1 MPSRSPLFPAAPVRR
16 FRDWHFPAI
25 CLAIGLTVASS
36 RSFATEAPLWFAAER
51 PTLAAQQAVEL
62 LAEAY
67 ADGLE
72 AQDYNT
78 DWLRM
83 AIENAI
89 SGQALAEDQVARI
102 DLALTAAMRRFL
114 TDLRFGRVN
123 PHQLGAKYSQAAGAF
138 DIDFLLTS
146 ALTDD
151 RLAEAARSVA
161 PALPQYVALREALA
175 RYRELAGHPAWQ
187 QDLPALPKG
196 KLRPGEKYGGIADL
210 QQRLELLGDLRA
222 GVAPS
227 ARYEG
232 AVVEGVQ
239 AFQERHGMV
248 PDGVLGK
255 DTFGLLHVPPASRA
269 RQLELALERLRWTP
283 LLSAPRAIVVN
294 LPEFMLSG
302 YHVRDGRIEIKTA
315 MKVIIGTARKS
326 PTPLFDAEMRFIE
339 FSPYW
344 NVPPSIARNETLPRL
359 RSDPGYF
366 NRQGFEFVGSDG
378 RVISDFSG
386 ANLDAVQRGQMRI
399 RQKPGAGN
407 ALGDIKFVFPN
418 KDNIYLHH
426 TPTPQLFKRDRRDF
440 SHGCIRVEAPVAL
453 AKFVL
458 ADAPEWSEARIV
470 QAMRKGKSTTIRLQ
484 EELPVVI
491 AYHTAVVRDGRVY
504 FFPDI
509 YRQDPLL
516 DAVLRQNRLA
526 FRPSH
531 TINIAAESTR

>member
-1 MPSRSPLFPAAPVRR
+1 MPSRSPLFPTTPVRR

-25 CLAIGLTVASS
+25 RLAIGLTVASS
-36 RSFATEAPLWFAAER
+36 LSFATEAPLWFAAER

-62 LAEAY
+62 LAEAD

-114 TDLRFGRVN
+114 TDLHFGRVD
-123 PHQLGAKYSQAAGAF
+123 PHQLGANYSQAAGAF
-138 DIDFLLTS
+138 DVDFLLTS
-146 ALTDD
+146 AITDD

-196 KLRPGEKYGGIADL
+196 KLRPGEKYAGIADL
-210 QQRLELLGDLRA
+210 WQRLELLGDLRA
-222 GVAPS
+222 DIVPP

-232 AVVEGVQ
+232 AIVEGVQ

-283 LLSAPRAIVVN
+283 LLSAPRTIVVN

-315 MKVIIGTARKS
+315 MKVIVGTARKS

-344 NVPPSIARNETLPRL
+344 NVPPSIARSETLPRL

-366 NRQGFEFVGSDG
+366 DRQGFEFVDSEG
-378 RVISDFSG
+378 RVISGFSG

-516 DAVLRQNRLA
+516 DAALRQRRLA

>member
-1 MPSRSPLFPAAPVRR
+1 MPSRSPLFPTTPVRR

-25 CLAIGLTVASS
+25 RLAIGLTVASS
-36 RSFATEAPLWFAAER
+36 LSFATEAPLWFAAER

-62 LAEAY
+62 LAEAD

-114 TDLRFGRVN
+114 TDLHFGRVD
-123 PHQLGAKYSQAAGAF
+123 PHQLGANYSQAAGAF
-138 DIDFLLTS
+138 DVDFLLTS
-146 ALTDD
+146 AITDD

-196 KLRPGEKYGGIADL
+196 KLRPGEKYAGIADL
-210 QQRLELLGDLRA
+210 WQRLELLGDLRA
-222 GVAPS
+222 DIVPP

-232 AVVEGVQ
+232 AIVEGVQ

-255 DTFGLLHVPPASRA
+255 DPFGLLHVPPASRA

-283 LLSAPRAIVVN
+283 LLSAPRTIVVN

-315 MKVIIGTARKS
+315 MKVIVGTARKS

-344 NVPPSIARNETLPRL
+344 NVPPSIARSETLPRL

-366 NRQGFEFVGSDG
+366 DRQGFEFVDSEG
-378 RVISDFSG
+378 RVISGFSG

-516 DAVLRQNRLA
+516 DAALRQRRLA

-531 TINIAAESTR
+531 TINIASESTR

>member
-1 MPSRSPLFPAAPVRR
+1 MPSRSPLFPTTPVRR

-25 CLAIGLTVASS
+25 RLAIGLTVASS
-36 RSFATEAPLWFAAER
+36 LSFATEAPLWFAAER

-62 LAEAY
+62 LAEAD

-114 TDLRFGRVN
+114 TDLHFGRVD
-123 PHQLGAKYSQAAGAF
+123 PHQLGANYSQAAGAF
-138 DIDFLLTS
+138 DVDFLLTS
-146 ALTDD
+146 AITDD

-196 KLRPGEKYGGIADL
+196 KLRPGEKYAGIADL
-210 QQRLELLGDLRA
+210 WQRLELLGDLRA
-222 GVAPS
+222 DIVPP

-232 AVVEGVQ
+232 AIVEGVQ

-283 LLSAPRAIVVN
+283 LLSAPRTIVVN

-315 MKVIIGTARKS
+315 MKVIVGTARKS

-344 NVPPSIARNETLPRL
+344 NVPPSIARSETLPRL

-366 NRQGFEFVGSDG
+366 DRQGFEFVDSEG
-378 RVISDFSG
+378 RVISGFSG

-516 DAVLRQNRLA
+516 DAALRQRRLA

-531 TINIAAESTR
+531 TINIASESTR

>member
-1 MPSRSPLFPAAPVRR
+1 MPSRSPLFPTTPVRR

-25 CLAIGLTVASS
+25 RLAIGLTVASS
-36 RSFATEAPLWFAAER
+36 LSFATEAPLWFAAER

-62 LAEAY
+62 LAEAD

-114 TDLRFGRVN
+114 TDLHFGRVD
-123 PHQLGAKYSQAAGAF
+123 PHQLGANYSQAAGAF
-138 DIDFLLTS
+138 DVDFLLTS
-146 ALTDD
+146 AITDD

-196 KLRPGEKYGGIADL
+196 KLRPGEKYAGIADL
-210 QQRLELLGDLRA
+210 WQRLELLGDLRA
-222 GVAPS
+222 DIVPP

-232 AVVEGVQ
+232 AIVEGVQ

-283 LLSAPRAIVVN
+283 LLSAPRTIVVN

-315 MKVIIGTARKS
+315 MKVIVGTARKS

-344 NVPPSIARNETLPRL
+344 NVPPSIARSETLPRL

-366 NRQGFEFVGSDG
+366 DRQGFEFVDSEG
-378 RVISDFSG
+378 RVISGFSG